1 MISAKEAYEKSK
13 ESAKRNVEKA
23 LKQIEEAIAAAAERG
38 EFSVY
43 FREKHGEFYDAEVV
57 KILKDKGFRI
67 RMDCAEIDDYG
78 YYYCKYLKISWK
90 SREGKHPWLVR
101 ISKILFGD
109 EI

>member
-13 ESAKRNVEKA
+13 ESAKRNAEKA
-23 LKQIEEAIAAAAERG
+23 LKQIEEAIAVAADQGA
-38 EFSVY
+38 FSVY
-43 FREKHGEFYDAEVV
+43 FREKYGEYYDAEVV
-57 KILKDKGFRI
+57 KILKDKGFRV

-90 SREGKHPWLVR
+90 NREGKHPWVIR
-101 ISKILFGD
+101 MSKILFGD